1 MASNGSSRSG
11 LLTAGGV
18 LSIIA
23 GAFRIIR
30 GVGIAI
36 LCATGWLTKIG
47 ELPFFQDHGLPFG
60 AESVPGV
67 ILTWLSVNGI
77 VIGIVIGII
86 LGVLGI
92 VSIAGGISAI
102 RRSSFGLSLA
112 GAICAFIPFN
122 LLGLLAIIFV
132 SLAKRE
138 FGAEK

>member
-1 MASNGSSRSG
+1 MASNGDSKGG
-11 LLTAGGV
+11 LLTAGGI
-18 LSIIA
+18 LSIVG
-23 GAFRIIR
+23 GAFRVIR
-30 GVGIAI
+30 GVGIAV

-77 VIGIVIGII
+77 VIGII

-112 GAICAFIPFN
+112 GAICAFVPFN

-132 SLAKRE
+132 SLSKRE